1 MKRGFVRNLVTW
13 SIVGLLG
20 CSAGAGGC
28 GGCAEDIPGGFPP
41 ELRVNNAISAKLSK
55 DGLQFFENRVGE
67 IIEAVAGGLNFD
79 VGCMDMSQSF
89 TIPLVGT
96 QVDIPIFLCDHNNNL
111 SCADENNGTSLPPVN
126 DPTAT
131 TTPPM
136 KACQAGADIKMLK
149 ITPSQASPTAPVIVS
164 VQIQIRVNTGA
175 IPVRAQVPYICS
187 NLSCS
192 LEFDSNK
199 QGEPNIPVNVDL
211 TLTLDPVY
219 GDILAFDVGKID
231 LAEIIEMK
239 DLTLTSTG
247 TGAESWCSFA
257 CTIAEFAKNI
267 QFVEDLIMDLV
278 RGMLDDAVRDAI
290 DGFRC
295 RACNATS
302 ECPATATCNSGLC
315 VDSTSNKCVPALLGL
330 EGRINPGEMLAS
342 MGGSSS
348 SLLDLYAVT
357 GGKNIDNTPSTK
369 VENGGIILG
378 IMGGTRSVVY
388 DGHGSFVA
396 PGVAKC
402 VPKRTFERRAQP
414 TAVEFDDEA
423 KNAQPKISG
432 YQLGL
437 ALSDSFLD
445 QAMFDAYQ
453 SGLLCLDV
461 DSDVTSFLSTSLF
474 ATFLP
479 SLAMLTH
486 NKDVPMLI
494 SLRPKEA
501 PHVIVGKGT
510 TKEVNGQQ
518 VPDDPLLTVVMDD
531 LQLDFYALLEDR
543 FARLFSLRTDL
554 RLPLSLEFTQDNK
567 VKIVLADLK
576 TLLTNTSAQ
585 NSEMLA
591 EDPKVV
597 ADLID
602 AVIGLLQPLL
612 ADLLAPIELPE
623 FSGFQIDIR
632 RALGVIP
639 YPSQPGHEHLA
650 LFADLKL
657 GGSMPY
663 SVFSETSATLVEKF
677 VPERGELLVGA
688 RPKAVIDVSA
698 SGLKA
703 RDFAGSEYSWRVNGG
718 LWSPWTT
725 QTRLEVAAP
734 VLVFQGRHFVEVRSR
749 EIGVRESEDPRP
761 AGVIVEVDYEAPTV
775 ALRLD
780 SERRVVV
787 TEARDTVSRDDELR
801 YSYRVSGGAWTSLGA
816 AREFSLDELGANPS
830 LEVEVTDV
838 SGLKARTWFGE
849 PADQVDAL
857 PGTSQLP
864 AESGCASAG
873 VSMLALSALAL
884 LRRRR
889 RSR

>member
-55 DGLQFFENRVGE
+55 DGVEFFENRVGE
-67 IIEAVAGGLNFD
+67 IIEALAGGLKFD
-79 VGCMDMSQSF
+79 VPCSDLTQSV
-89 TIPLVGT
+89 TIPLVNQT
-96 QVDIPIFLCDHNNNL
+96 LVLPIFVCDHAGNQAC
-111 SCADENNGTSLPPVN
+111 SQSGTAPPN
-126 DPTAT
+126 DPTKPT
-131 TTPPM
+131 SPPM
-136 KACQAGADIKMLK
+136 KQCGAQAGIVDLDIAPTQNGSGVDVAVSLK
-149 ITPSQASPTAPVIVS
+149 LL
-164 VQIQIRVNTGA
+164 VNTGA
-175 IPVRAQVPYICS
+175 IIADVITRDIVGVKSVCGEKVRCS
-187 NLSCS
+187 V
-192 LEFDSNK
+192 EFDSNASGV
-199 QGEPNIPVNVDL
+199 QHVP
-211 TLTLDPVY
+211 LDVKLFLSLSNE
-219 GDILAFDVGKID
+219 GDILD
-231 LAEIIEMK
+231 LRLGDIKLEDFVEMDDFNISGSGDLDCSIICDGLDIGFVKNLIFGFAK
-239 DLTLTSTG
+239 DLLN
-247 TGAESWCSFA
+247 AEV
-257 CTIAEFAKNI
+257 KK
-267 QFVEDLIMDLV
+267 V
-278 RGMLDDAVRDAI
+278 I
-290 DGFRC
+290 DGFLC
-295 RACNATS
+295 RSCTADV
-302 ECPATATCNSGLC
+302 ECPGTSTCQSNMCMSG
-315 VDSTSNKCVPALLGL
+315 NKCVPLLIGL
-330 EGRINPGEMLAS
+330 EARVGAGEMLAS
-342 MGGSSS
+342 FGGSTS
-348 SLLDLYAVT
+348 SLLDLYAVA
-357 GGKNIDNTPSTK
+357 GGRNIDQTPSVK
-369 VENGGIILG
+369 VENQGIVLG

-388 DGHGSFVA
+388 DGSGSFIA

-402 VPKRTFERRAQP
+402 VPQRTFERRAQP
-414 TAVEFDDEA
+414 TSVKFDQEA
-423 KNAQPKISG
+423 QNARPAITG

-437 ALSDSFLD
+437 SLSDSFLD
-445 QAMFDAYQ
+445 QAMFNAYQ

-461 DSDVTSFLSTSLF
+461 DSNVSSFLSTSLF

-479 SLAMLTH
+479 SLGMLTH

-501 PHVIVGKGT
+501 PHIIVGKGT
-510 TKEVNGQQ
+510 MKEVNGQQ

-531 LQLDFYALLEDR
+531 LQIDFYALLEDR

-567 VKIVLADLK
+567 VKLVLADLK

-602 AVIGLLQPLL
+602 AVVGLIQPLL
-612 ADLLAPIELPE
+612 ADLLAPIDLPE

-632 RALGVIP
+632 QALGVIP
-639 YPSQPGHEHLA
+639 FTAQPGHEHLA

-657 GGSMPY
+657 AGAMPY
-663 SVFSETSATLVEKF
+663 TATSETSATLVEKF
-677 VPERGELLVGA
+677 VPQRDALLAGA

-698 SGLKA
+698 SGLKP

-725 QTRLEVAAP
+725 QTRIEVAAP

-749 EIGVRESEDPRP
+749 ERGVRQSEDPRP

-775 ALRLD
+775 SLRLD
-780 SERRVVV
+780 PERRMVV
-787 TEARDTVSRDDELR
+787 TEAQDAVSRDDELR
-801 YSYRVSGGAWTSLGA
+801 YSYRVSGSAWTSFGEP
-816 AREFSLDELGANPS
+816 REFTLDDLGANPS
-830 LEVEVTDV
+830 LEVEVRDS

-857 PGTSQLP
+857 PGTSGQ
-864 AESGCASAG
+864 ATESGCASAG

-889 RSR
+889 RQR